1 MYRVSVDNQFPY
13 RVYGSAQDNWEV
25 LSVPSRSGHYGMRL
39 QLQHWDGV
47 GGMEGGVAVIRPDNP
62 DIVYAGSTSGAITR
76 YDRSTGQIRPIK
88 AYPEVGGLPAKHL
101 RYRFQ
106 RTAPIV
112 LSPHDPNVLYHASH
126 VVHRSMNEG
135 QSWEVIS
142 PDLTTGDP
150 ERINTWGGPITREV
164 TSEEVYCTIFALA
177 ESKHL
182 PGVLWAGT
190 DDGLVHLSRD
200 AGENWKN
207 ITPADMPDSGTVNI
221 LEVSPH
227 AAGRAFISVLRY
239 RLDDFRP
246 YVFRTDDFGESWE
259 LLTDGTNGIPADQF
273 VRVVRE
279 DPDRKGLLYA
289 GTEYGVFVSFDDGA
303 HWQSLQLNFPVAP
316 VTDLVVHEKDLVLS
330 TKGRSFWILDDLSPL
345 HQLTDEVAASSAHLF
360 APRAIHRVRTAEEE
374 AVDEYVGGWRSV
386 ANPRDLY
393 GGARITRDPPGHG
406 LPERRH
412 DLHLVRGGSRRQ
424 SDPRDPRRRGG
435 SRPPLLQSGRSAGSF
450 GDRAAGGALLQG
462 SEHLLPGRAEP
473 FRLGCEARLGVRRLA
488 ARAARGAGRLSGAR
502 FDGRLERNPAH

>member
-1 MYRVSVDNQFPY
+1 
-13 RVYGSAQDNWEV
+13 
-25 LSVPSRSGHYGMRL
+25 
-39 QLQHWDGV
+39 
-47 GGMEGGVAVIRPDNP
+47 
-62 DIVYAGSTSGAITR
+62 
-76 YDRSTGQIRPIK
+76 
-88 AYPEVGGLPAKHL
+88 
-101 RYRFQ
+101 
-106 RTAPIV
+106 
-112 LSPHDPNVLYHASH
+112 
-126 VVHRSMNEG
+126 MNEG

-200 AGENWKN
+200 GGENWKN

-227 AAGRAFISVLRY
+227 TAGRAFISVVRF

-330 TKGRSFWILDDLSPL
+330 TKGRSFWILDDLTPL
-345 HQLTDEVAASSAHLF
+345 HQLTDEVAASAAHLF
-360 APRAIHRVRTAEEE
+360 APRDGPPGAYRRRGSGGRVRGRL
-374 AVDEYVGGWRSV
+374 AVGRES
-386 ANPRDLY
+386 
-393 GGARITRDPPGHG
+393 PGSLRGRPHHPG
-406 LPERRH
+406 PAGDRLPERGD
-412 DLHLVRGGSRRQ
+412 DLHLVRGGPGGR
-424 SDPRDPRRRGG
+424 SDPRDPRQRRG
-435 SRPPLLQSGRSAGSF
+435 SRPPILQSG
-450 GDRAAGGALLQG
+450 
-462 SEHLLPGRAEP
+462 
-473 FRLGCEARLGVRRLA
+473 
-488 ARAARGAGRLSGAR
+488 
-502 FDGRLERNPAH
+502 